1 MEVNPGV
8 SRQQEPGERKQ
19 ERRQERKPDPI
30 PEHQVVR
37 VSEIER
43 LLARIPGVISAR
55 LMVNDWG
62 AIEELHV
69 LATTERGPKQIVR
82 DVEST
87 LAARWGIKIDHK
99 KISVAQLAHADS
111 AMPPVRLKVVGFT
124 SSVDTIASRYQCT
137 VALEVA
143 TEDAPR
149 FVGRAEGM
157 NVPSQYPRLVA
168 EATVDALN
176 RAVQDG
182 YYFILEAARLTGMVG
197 YETAVVLL
205 TYHGPRGLFRALA
218 GAAVVDGDPLE
229 AVIRACLQATNRIL
243 ERNVRRKAPSEALG
257 FAPVEAAPASE
268 AAAALAEAWDDGADP
283 GEV

>member
-1 MEVNPGV
+1 MPGL
-8 SRQQEPGERKQ
+8 SRQDSEAQEQ
-19 ERRQERKPDPI
+19 RRPSRKPDPV
-30 PEHQVVR
+30 PGHQVVR

-43 LLARIPGVISAR
+43 LLAQLPGVISAR

-99 KISVAQLAHADS
+99 KISVAQLAHAGS
-111 AMPPVRLKVVGFT
+111 ALPPVRVRLAGF
-124 SSVDTIASRYQCT
+124 SSAVDTLRSRYGCT
-137 VALEVA
+137 VTLELA
-143 TEDAPR
+143 GEDGPR
-149 FVGRAEGM
+149 FEGRAEGM
-157 NVPSQYPRLVA
+157 NSPSQYPRLVA

-182 YYFILEAARLTGMVG
+182 FHFVLEAARITGMVG
-197 YETAVVLL
+197 YEVALVLL
-205 TYHGPRGLFRALA
+205 AYHGPRGAFRPLA

-229 AVIRACLQATNRIL
+229 AVIRACLQATNRL
-243 ERNVRRKAPSEALG
+243 MERYVRRKAAPQALPG
-257 FAPVEAAPASE
+257 DGTALAE
-268 AAAALAEAWDDGADP
+268 AAAAFPP
-283 GEV
+283 GDVESGEE

>member
-1 MEVNPGV
+1 MG
-8 SRQQEPGERKQ
+8 RQEPRERK
-19 ERRQERKPDPI
+19 QERKPDPI

-37 VSEIER
+37 VSEIEA
-43 LLARIPGVISAR
+43 LLGRIPGIISAR

-111 AMPPVRLKVVGFT
+111 AMPPIRLKIIGFT
-124 SSVDTIASRYQCT
+124 STTDTVAARYRCT
-137 VALEVA
+137 VTLELP

-149 FVGRAEGM
+149 FEGSAEGM

-168 EATVDALN
+168 EATVNALN

-182 YYFILEAARLTGMVG
+182 YHFVLEEARLMGMVG
-197 YETAVVLL
+197 YEVAVVLMS
-205 TYHGPRGLFRALA
+205 YHGPRGLFRVLA
-218 GAAVVDGDPLE
+218 GAAAAEGDPLE
-229 AVIRACLQATNRIL
+229 AVIRACLQASNRIL
-243 ERNVRRKAPSEALG
+243 ERKVRRKVPRSAEANDIG
-257 FAPVEAAPASE
+257 AAPASLP
-268 AAAALAEAWDDGADP
+268 AAAAAEDDGA
-283 GEV
+283 EVEREPYLDGA

>member
-1 MEVNPGV
+1 M
-8 SRQQEPGERKQ
+8 SRQEPGEQAQ
-19 ERRQERKPDPI
+19 ERKQERKPDPI

-43 LLARIPGVISAR
+43 LLALIPGVISAR

-111 AMPPVRLKVVGFT
+111 AMPPVRMKVVGFT
-124 SSVDTIASRYQCT
+124 ASVDTIASRYGCT
-137 VALEVA
+137 VTLEVA
-143 TEDAPR
+143 TDEGPR
-149 FVGRAEGM
+149 FEGRAEGM

-176 RAVQDG
+176 QAIQEG
-182 YYFILEAARLTGMVG
+182 CYFNLEAARMTGMVG
-197 YETAVVLL
+197 YEAALVLL
-205 TYHGPRGLFRALA
+205 TYHGPRGLFRPLA

-229 AVIRACLQATNRIL
+229 AVIRACLQATNRIM
-243 ERNVRRKAPSEALG
+243 ERKVRRKASPAPGGFTPGDAAEA
-257 FAPVEAAPASE
+257 E
-268 AAAALAEAWDDGADP
+268 AAAAAGAGP
-283 GEV
+283 AGAGEE

>member
-1 MEVNPGV
+1 
-8 SRQQEPGERKQ
+8 SRP
-19 ERRQERKPDPI
+19 ERKPDPM
-30 PEHQVVR
+30 PDHQVVR

-43 LLARIPGVISAR
+43 LLAMVPGVISAR

-111 AMPPVRLKVVGFT
+111 AMPPVRLKIVGF
-124 SSVDTIASRYQCT
+124 SSAVDTIASRYGCT
-137 VALEVA
+137 VTLEVV

-149 FVGRAEGM
+149 FAGRAEGM

-176 RAVQDG
+176 HAVQEG
-182 YYFILEAARLTGMVG
+182 HRFILEAARITGMVG
-197 YETAVVLL
+197 YEVALVLV
-205 TYHGPRGLFRALA
+205 TYHGPRGVFQALA
-218 GAAVVDGDPLE
+218 GAAVVEGDPLE
-229 AVIRACLQATNRIL
+229 AVIKAALQATNRI
-243 ERNVRRKAPSEALG
+243 
-257 FAPVEAAPASE
+257 
-268 AAAALAEAWDDGADP
+268 
-283 GEV
+283 